1 MSKSLVYHSH
11 TYYDVNALFDAVK
24 CCWLTKRRE
33 SWEISYES
41 QIRIAGSSVHHYKII
56 TLRAMHA
63 DNETMCNKRLSS
75 ERPTSTDNVR
85 H

>member
-1 MSKSLVYHSH
+1 MSFKFESPAAAYIIIKSLGFVS
-11 TYYDVNALFDAVK
+11 
-24 CCWLTKRRE
+24 
-33 SWEISYES
+33 
-41 QIRIAGSSVHHYKII
+41 
-56 TLRAMHA
+56 MHA